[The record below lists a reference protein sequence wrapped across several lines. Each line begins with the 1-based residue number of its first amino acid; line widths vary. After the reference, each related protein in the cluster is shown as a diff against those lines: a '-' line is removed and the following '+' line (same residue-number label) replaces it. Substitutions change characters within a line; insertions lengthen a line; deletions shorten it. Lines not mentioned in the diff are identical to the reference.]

1 MGLVPWRRARA
12 WTWWGQG
19 GAERQVIEVGQ
30 RQARGDRRAG
40 GPVPG
45 LTPPGRLP
53 RVHGSYEQL
62 WAGQVADAL
71 VDLTGGLAE
80 RWNLKDVAG
89 SSGQQDRPRGAE
101 RRTCRQLLSL
111 KDRCLLSCSVLG
123 PRTGRVELSLRLSP
137 HCLLPELCT
146 QVLLGLSRERTS
158 VLRAGVPF
166 PPDRPS
172 PEGSIPPSLDQDWPP
187 G

>member
-1 MGLVPWRRARA
+1 MLTATVPTPTGACVGLVPWRRARA

-62 WAGQVADAL
+62 WAGRAL
-71 VDLTGGLAE
+71 QLEETPETPPSSRAEGLLFLHGLE
-80 RWNLKDVAG
+80 SNPG
-89 SSGQQDRPRGAE
+89 SSLQTEEEAG
-101 RRTCRQLLSL
+101 
-111 KDRCLLSCSVLG
+111 
-123 PRTGRVELSLRLSP
+123 
-137 HCLLPELCT
+137 LP
-146 QVLLGLSRERTS
+146 
-158 VLRAGVPF
+158 
-166 PPDRPS
+166 
-172 PEGSIPPSLDQDWPP
+172 
-187 G
+187 